1 MWFGEKSLRLL
12 IQLCLSVWSIS
23 PLSYTVMAEMA
34 GVAVGVEMVTMTMTK
49 SVEAYGFAL

>member
-23 PLSYTVMAEMA
+23 PLSLHSHGRNGRSSCGSRDGYNDNDEV
-34 GVAVGVEMVTMTMTK
+34 
-49 SVEAYGFAL
+49 S